1 MTTLFAPR
9 GVTLDAAAIEAAV
22 ARYKALGDRTRL
34 AIVAMLA
41 DSPEPLC
48 VCHITERF
56 PLEQP
61 TISHHLGVLRQ
72 AGLIAAERHANWV
85 YYQLD
90 PGAEGWVRQTL
101 AAVPR

>member
-1 MTTLFAPR
+1 MNAVVQRPGLALEAET
-9 GVTLDAAAIEAAV
+9 IEAAV
-22 ARYKALGDRTRL
+22 VRYKALGDRTRL
-34 AIVAMLA
+34 SIVAMLA

-56 PLEQP
+56 DLEQP

-72 AGLIAAERHANWV
+72 AGLITAERHANWV

-90 PGAEGWVRQTL
+90 PRAEPWVRQTL
-101 AAVPR
+101 AALPR

>member
-1 MTTLFAPR
+1 MNVVLPR
-9 GVTLDAAAIEAAV
+9 PGLGLDAETIATAV

-34 AIVAMLA
+34 AIVAMLQE
-41 DSPEPLC
+41 SPEPLC

-56 PLEQP
+56 DLEQP

-72 AGLIAAERHANWV
+72 AGLITSERHANWV

-90 PGAEGWVRQTL
+90 PRAEAWVRQTL
-101 AAVPR
+101 AVMPH